1 MVVEKLSV
9 YILGYEL
16 ENLCVVVHQVELIF
30 VLLSRE
36 ANSDICG

>member
-16 ENLCVVVHQVELIF
+16 ENLCVVVHQVELIVF
-30 VLLSRE
+30 GESALVRYYL
-36 ANSDICG
+36 